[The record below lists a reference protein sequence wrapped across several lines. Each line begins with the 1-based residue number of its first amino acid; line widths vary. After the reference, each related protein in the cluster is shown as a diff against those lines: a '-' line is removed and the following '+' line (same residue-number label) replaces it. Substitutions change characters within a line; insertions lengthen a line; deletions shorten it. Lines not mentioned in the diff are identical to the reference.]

1 MYFYVFF
8 IMVEA
13 CNFFKKGQRLS
24 NGYIDEYGLSEQIK
38 GQTFLIIVIFS
49 KIYQLMHIDC
59 TFVQMQPWLPRGY
72 DPCTELYFTNY
83 YNLPEVQEAFHA
95 NVTGIPYEWIGC
107 RSAQMLSSCL
117 ILGRII
123 CTQLHRIFAVT
134 QYMNIGKIHRG
145 PCFLFT
151 VNLSQQA

>member
-1 MYFYVFF
+1 MQIQSRGYFMYFYVFF

-83 YNLPEVQEAFHA
+83 YNLPEVQKALHA
-95 NVTGIPYEWIGC
+95 NVTGIPYPWVTC
-107 RSAQMLSSCL
+107 RFVLL
-117 ILGRII
+117 
-123 CTQLHRIFAVT
+123 V
-134 QYMNIGKIHRG
+134 
-145 PCFLFT
+145 
-151 VNLSQQA
+151 LSQIFLLIACKAASSQLDALNTTDSLQ